1 MINNNCK
8 KIFFSIV
15 LLSIFSSLC
24 FSQNEPK
31 PYSDDEF
38 PSYSKDIRRFEIIT
52 LGSLPFIVFDS
63 VLVYSGIKWS
73 SNNFEGAFPN
83 PFSAKSGL
91 TKEEMTGVLLTSL
104 GISLC
109 IAITD
114 LIINKVKA
122 NKNNSLEQKTILIL
136 PEELNPPINNEN
148 FKTEDDSLEK

>member
-1 MINNNCK
+1 M
-8 KIFFSIV
+8 
-15 LLSIFSSLC
+15 
-24 FSQNEPK
+24 
-31 PYSDDEF
+31 
-38 PSYSKDIRRFEIIT
+38 
-52 LGSLPFIVFDS
+52 
-63 VLVYSGIKWS
+63 VYSGIKWS

-91 TKEEMTGVLLTSL
+91 TKEEMTGVILTSL
-104 GISLC
+104 GISIC

-148 FKTEDDSLEK
+148 SKIEDDSLEK